1 MKRKL
6 IIAVALV
13 LPGMS
18 AMAQPM
24 SWSEPQ
30 PFIKSEHS
38 LMAPVWSPDGSQI
51 AVTGDNYIGIWVAD
65 ADGNN
70 LRQVSE
76 SPGAGYKMLW
86 NSNQE
91 ITSTPYTV
99 VDGKRMT
106 RIEQVNVS
114 TASVKQVA
122 PAMRNL
128 KRSAVEGA
136 SSIYQI
142 MLDEPQN
149 ATSMIAGLSDYAG
162 KWIIN
167 PVLSPDGS
175 RIAFQI
181 VTKGLFVCNADG
193 SGLIELGKG
202 SHASWLPDSRNL
214 MMTCIVDDGHR
225 FTSSDIY
232 CVNVDKRSAVN
243 ITPTSDVIPV
253 TIAVSPDGR
262 RVAFDND
269 TDGAI
274 YIINLNY

>member
-51 AVTGDNYIGIWVAD
+51 AVTGDNFIGIWVAD
-65 ADGNN
+65 ANGNN

-167 PVLSPDGS
+167 PVLSPDGT

>member
-18 AMAQPM
+18 AMAQPT

-51 AVTGDNYIGIWVAD
+51 AVTGDNFIGIWVAD
-65 ADGNN
+65 ANGNN

-76 SPGAGYKMLW
+76 SAGAGYKMLW

-167 PVLSPDGS
+167 PVLSPDGT

>member
-18 AMAQPM
+18 AMAQPT

-51 AVTGDNYIGIWVAD
+51 AVTGDNFIGIWVAD

-149 ATSMIAGLSDYAG
+149 ATSMIAELSDYAG

>member
-38 LMAPVWSPDGSQI
+38 LMAPVWSPDGSHI
-51 AVTGDNYIGIWVAD
+51 AVTGDNFIGIWVAD

-149 ATSMIAGLSDYAG
+149 ATSMIAELSDYAG
-162 KWIIN
+162 KWVIN
-167 PVLSPDGS
+167 PVLSPDGT

>member
-18 AMAQPM
+18 AMAQPT

-51 AVTGDNYIGIWVAD
+51 AVTGDNFIGIWVAD

-76 SPGAGYKMLW
+76 SAGAGYKMLW

-149 ATSMIAGLSDYAG
+149 ATSMIAELSDYAG
-162 KWIIN
+162 KWVIN

>member
-38 LMAPVWSPDGSQI
+38 LMAPVWSPDGSHI
-51 AVTGDNYIGIWVAD
+51 AVTGDNFIGIWVAD

-162 KWIIN
+162 KWVIN
-167 PVLSPDGS
+167 PVLSPDGT

>member
-18 AMAQPM
+18 AMAQPT

-51 AVTGDNYIGIWVAD
+51 AVTGDNFIGIWVAD
-65 ADGNN
+65 ANGNN

-76 SPGAGYKMLW
+76 SAGAGYKMLW

-149 ATSMIAGLSDYAG
+149 ATSMIAELSDYAG
-162 KWIIN
+162 KWVIN
-167 PVLSPDGS
+167 PVLSPDGT

>member
-1 MKRKL
+1 
-6 IIAVALV
+6 
-13 LPGMS
+13 
-18 AMAQPM
+18 
-24 SWSEPQ
+24 
-30 PFIKSEHS
+30 
-38 LMAPVWSPDGSQI
+38 MAPVWSPDGSQI
-51 AVTGDNYIGIWVAD
+51 AVTGDNFIGIWVAD

-149 ATSMIAGLSDYAG
+149 ATSMIAELSDYAG
-162 KWIIN
+162 KWVIN

>member
-51 AVTGDNYIGIWVAD
+51 AVTGDNFIGIWVAD
-65 ADGNN
+65 ANGNN

-76 SPGAGYKMLW
+76 SAGAGYKMLW

-149 ATSMIAGLSDYAG
+149 ATSMIAELSDYAG

>member
-18 AMAQPM
+18 AMAQPT

-38 LMAPVWSPDGSQI
+38 LMAPVWSPDGSHI
-51 AVTGDNYIGIWVAD
+51 AVTGDKFIGIWVAD
-65 ADGNN
+65 ANGNN

-76 SPGAGYKMLW
+76 SAGAGYKMLW

-149 ATSMIAGLSDYAG
+149 ATSMIAELSDYAG
-162 KWIIN
+162 KWVIN
-167 PVLSPDGS
+167 PVLSPDGT

>member
-18 AMAQPM
+18 AMAQPT

-38 LMAPVWSPDGSQI
+38 LMAPVWSPDGSHI
-51 AVTGDNYIGIWVAD
+51 AVTGDNFIGIWVAD
-65 ADGNN
+65 ANGNN

-149 ATSMIAGLSDYAG
+149 ATSMIAELSDYAG
-162 KWIIN
+162 KWVIN
-167 PVLSPDGS
+167 PVLSPDGT

>member
-18 AMAQPM
+18 AMAQPT

-65 ADGNN
+65 ANGNN

-114 TASVKQVA
+114 TANVKQVA

-149 ATSMIAGLSDYAG
+149 ATSMIAELSDYAG
-162 KWIIN
+162 KWVIN